1 MKRIKH
7 IRTAIAVLLL
17 SVVLPMTLVL
27 PFHHH
32 DTEESAADSCEQ
44 CTNHQPHSGHMG
56 SSDPGDNCL
65 ICQFLGVTFL
75 PEESI
80 EAPSRPECDSEPA
93 SVRTAFV
100 HSVQV
105 QTLSTRA
112 PPFSF
117 C

>member
-1 MKRIKH
+1 MKRTKH

-32 DTEESAADSCEQ
+32 DAEESAADSCEQ

-75 PEESI
+75 PEKSAD
-80 EAPSRPECDSEPA
+80 APVRPECNRETGSVLTA
-93 SVRTAFV
+93 SVLSA
-100 HSVQV
+100 QV
-105 QTLSTRA
+105 QTLSSRA

>member
-1 MKRIKH
+1 MKRIGH

-32 DTEESAADSCEQ
+32 DTGDSSVSSCEQ
-44 CTNHQPHSGHMG
+44 CTNHQPHPGHMG
-56 SSDPGDNCL
+56 SSDQGDNCL
-65 ICQFLGVTFL
+65 ICQFLGVSFL

-80 EAPSRPECDSEPA
+80 DAPSGPERDSEPV